1 MTACMDC
8 VLREC
13 RIAGF
18 SDHAWLAGSGRIVRA
33 TYGKS
38 FIASEIR
45 RGERVVS
52 VRPLAP
58 GCYEF
63 FDEFQRETGGVLVVQ

>member
-1 MTACMDC
+1 MPACMDC

-13 RIAGF
+13 RITGF
-18 SDHAWLAGSGRIVRA
+18 SDRAWLAGSGRA

-45 RGERVVS
+45 RGEGVVS
-52 VRPLAP
+52 VRPLVP
-58 GCYEF
+58 GYYEF
-63 FDEFQRETGGVLVVQ
+63 FDEFHRERRGVLVV